1 MYCASMEEPVIVD
14 TPCYSVD
21 IVPTLDNLFG
31 ITYDSRLYSGRDIF
45 AENYDPEK
53 VSSSMPLVIIP
64 IGNRYSFVTAAGSYD
79 CVNKEFTPNPGIEV
93 DDDYVKEVQAM
104 IQNKWTYA
112 KLIITNDYYS
122 KVFPKE

>member
-1 MYCASMEEPVIVD
+1 
-14 TPCYSVD
+14 
-21 IVPTLDNLFG
+21 
-31 ITYDSRLYSGRDIF
+31 
-45 AENYDPEK
+45 
-53 VSSSMPLVIIP
+53 MPLVIIP
-64 IGNRYSFVTAAGSYD
+64 IGNRYSFITAAGSYD

-112 KLIITNDYYS
+112 KLIITNNYYS